1 MSTIKVNSI
10 KNTSTDDGGI
20 AIDNSGHVQI
30 DGQQL
35 PTAGALSSRRLNV
48 NGAMQVAQRGTSLS
62 LAQTT
67 ERTLDMVRYHAVNL
81 DSYTCTV
88 AQDSEAPSGFSNSFK
103 LTTGTAETPGS
114 DEILYIAQQ
123 IEAQDLQHL
132 QYGTSSAQST
142 TLSFWVRSSQTGTF
156 GVTIFQSDGND
167 LINGTYSISTA
178 DTWEHKTIIFSGN
191 TAAAPS
197 NDTGEGFRIS
207 WIIGAG
213 SGFLGT
219 TQTAWGAYSNEAYG
233 GDHAQNG
240 VMTTASATWY
250 LTGVQLE
257 VGEKATPF
265 EHRSFG
271 DELARCQRYFCKS
284 SAYDVFPTVGDN
296 HDTTGKYFASIL
308 NAYQANNGYTPFF
321 TFPVTMRTTPSTIV
335 FYPTSLG
342 SETPL
347 ANRISVYD
355 SANSGWRIGTAVVQS
370 STDRGV
376 SLNSTGTWDAGS
388 NLFYGAFTAS
398 AEL

>member
-20 AIDNSGHVQI
+20 AIDNSGHVQV
-30 DGQQL
+30 DGVQL
-35 PTAGALSSRRLNV
+35 PTAGALSSRRLNI

-67 ERTLDMVRYHAVNL
+67 ARTLDQFRYHAVNL
-81 DSYTCTV
+81 DAYTCTV

-132 QYGTSSAQST
+132 QYGTSSAQSI

-156 GVTIFQSDGND
+156 GITIFQQDGND
-167 LINGTYSISTA
+167 LINSTYSISTA
-178 DTWEHKTIIFSGN
+178 DTWEYKTITFSGN

-207 WIIGAG
+207 WILGAG

-257 VGEKATPF
+257 VGSKATSF

-271 DELARCQRYFCKS
+271 DELARCQRYYCQS
-284 SAYDVFPTVGDN
+284 STYGVVPTAGAN
-296 HDTTGKYFASIL
+296 HDTAGMFFSTVF
-308 NAYQANNGYTPFF
+308 NAYQANAGYSPFF
-321 TFPVTMRTTPSTIV
+321 TFPVEMRTTPATIV
-335 FYPTSLG
+335 FYGTSLG
-342 SETPL
+342 STTTTGQVSIYD
-347 ANRISVYD
+347 AGNSTWVIGSV
-355 SANSGWRIGTAVVQS
+355 AIQS
-370 STDRGV
+370 STSKGV
-376 SLNSTGTWDAGS
+376 GLIPNGTWSAGS

-398 AEL
+398 AEI

>member
-1 MSTIKVNSI
+1 MSVIKVNSI

-20 AIDNSGHVQI
+20 AIDNTGHVQV
-30 DGQQL
+30 DGVQL
-35 PTAGALSSRRLNV
+35 PTAGALSLRRLNI
-48 NGAMQVAQRGTSLS
+48 NGAMQVAQRGTSFS

-67 ERTLDMVRYHAVNL
+67 QYTLDRTRYHAVGL
-81 DSYTCTV
+81 DAYTCTV

-114 DEILYIAQQ
+114 DEILYIAQS

-156 GVTIFQSDGND
+156 GVTIYQGDGND
-167 LINGTYSISTA
+167 LINSTYSISTA
-178 DTWEHKTIIFSGN
+178 DTWEYKTITFSGN

-207 WIIGAG
+207 WILGAG

-219 TQTAWGAYSNEAYG
+219 TQTAWGAYSDEGYG

-257 VGEKATPF
+257 VGSKATSF
-265 EHRSFG
+265 EHKSFG

-284 SAYDVFPTVGDN
+284 SDYGVFPTAGAN
-296 HDTTGKYFASIL
+296 HDTAGMFFSSVF
-308 NAYQANNGYTPFF
+308 NAYSGSNGYGQFVS
-321 TFPVTMRTTPSTIV
+321 FPVAMRTKPSTVV
-335 FYPTSLG
+335 FYGTQLG
-342 SETPL
+342 STTTT
-347 ANRISVYD
+347 
-355 SANSGWRIGTAVVQS
+355 GQ
-370 STDRGV
+370 V
-376 SLNSTGTWDAGS
+376 SIYNASNGSWSTGTAGLQAS
-388 NLFYGAFTAS
+388 TEFGIGISASGTWSTGANLFYGAFTAS
-398 AEL
+398 SEL

>member
-35 PTAGALSSRRLNV
+35 PTAGALSSRRLNL

-62 LAQTT
+62 LTQTHQY
-67 ERTLDMVRYHAVNL
+67 TLDQVRYHPVSL

-114 DEILYIAQQ
+114 DELLYISQS
-123 IEAQDLQHL
+123 IEAQNLQHL
-132 QYGTSSAQST
+132 QYGTSSAQSI

-156 GVTIFQSDGND
+156 GITIYQEDGND
-167 LINGTYSISTA
+167 LINSTYSISTA
-178 DTWEHKTIIFSGN
+178 DTWEYKTITFSGN
-191 TAAAPS
+191 TAAAPN

-207 WIIGAG
+207 WILGAG
-213 SGFLGT
+213 TNFLGT
-219 TQTAWGAYSNEAYG
+219 TQTAWGAYANSAYG

-284 SAYDVFPTVGDN
+284 SDYGVFPTAGAN
-296 HDTTGKYFASIL
+296 HDTAGMFMSSIF
-308 NAYQANNGYTPFF
+308 NAYSGSAGYAPFLS
-321 TFPVTMRTTPSTIV
+321 FPVTMRTAPSTVV
-335 FYPTSLG
+335 FYGTQLG
-342 SETPL
+342 STTTTGQVSIYN
-347 ANRISVYD
+347 ASNGSW
-355 SANSGWRIGTAVVQS
+355 ATGTASVQS
-370 STDRGV
+370 S
-376 SLNSTGTWDAGS
+376 AGFGIGIIAS
-388 NLFYGAFTAS
+388 GSWSAGANLFYGAFTAS